1 MDRDFGYI
9 TTEEQ
14 AKAFDAVLKEK
25 LCPFLVLF
33 YADWCGHCQT
43 YKPMWGNFGNLAG
56 RNVPMAAIQDTQKE
70 NVSSMKDATLEGFPT
85 VVLFAKDGSMKTI
98 SSDDMR
104 SEEKM
109 KQLLIVDD
117 GNPIRTLMVGG
128 ARMLSSLGQSGGP
141 PGLGRSG
148 GPPGLGRSG
157 GPVRRFIRSIKSRPL
172 YPRKRPGSR
181 KNPKTRK
188 AKRHGRTLH

>member
-14 AKAFDAVLKEK
+14 AKAFDAVLKER

-141 PGLGRSG
+141 PD
-148 GPPGLGRSG
+148 LGRSG